1 MLAVA
6 GLEKT
11 RGLSGLEVLWELPFW
26 LEILVTALLLEK
38 LFPFFNL
45 WLESMLELVT
55 LLVDCL
61 SVNLLVDC
69 LSANSW
75 SPLGEW
81 STPG

>member
-38 LFPFFNL
+38 LFPFFEL
-45 WLESMLELVT
+45 WLETMLELVT
-55 LLVDCL
+55 LSVDCL
-61 SVNLLVDC
+61 SVN
-69 LSANSW
+69 SW
-75 SPLGEW
+75 SSLGEW